1 MLRVLLTH
9 FHRALGMLQLVTEQ
23 AQAVKEEEAGQVRPS
38 SWVVLGTKRKR
49 VSIAHL

>member
-9 FHRALGMLQLVTEQ
+9 LPRALGMLQLVTEQ

-38 SWVVLGTKRKR
+38 SWVLGIKRKC